1 MFLMVALSVALG
13 TGIGRAALI
22 QSEEK
27 AAGDKLR
34 VIEPEKTIALDP
46 ASIISRLYPSS
57 DGRQFYTRLKTPAI
71 NIWSVLVY
79 YTPEVLLS
87 VLGLTLL
94 VSVLLLLYSHRKGGL
109 LHCRKCWYELINLT
123 CDRCPECGVELS
135 EKNRSYRRSVRMRMI
150 QIGLMLV
157 LGAGAYY
164 LGSKN
169 RWVFQQPRIQ
179 RKYYWNSTA
188 LYRSDFIRRWFPQW
202 ILEHRSQA
210 DRIVRIDFASGKIR
224 NVRSLPHGKI
234 EKWTIDSERKVISL
248 IEFGRLTQIEAQTG
262 RIIREYDF
270 QDSQLNI
277 LSTDGVRRLIGGPSP
292 EILFAASSKS
302 GAYRI
307 DLNQNLMEQIVDTKK
322 FEVPDT
328 PTGIFYDPEHQRL
341 LITYKVKS
349 SLAWQIWDESAGELH
364 NNHAVAD
371 WDNSV
376 GFVYNHTQE
385 VIYTGNILTNS
396 VEGHD
401 VHSGQLTTRWP
412 PMGEQIIPRS
422 LLFDDQVLLA
432 RARHGDDIYAIDTS
446 TGKALA
452 RLTGL
457 SGNSMPSQIISVG
470 KNGRI
475 IVVSY
480 GRGLNEIA
488 FFDLS
493 DLLTPD

>member
-1 MFLMVALSVALG
+1 MLLMVALSIALG
-13 TGIGRAALI
+13 AGFGQEVIAQT
-22 QSEEK
+22 EEE
-27 AAGDKLR
+27 AVGDKLR
-34 VIEPEKTIALDP
+34 EIEPEKTIALDP
-46 ASIISRLYPSS
+46 ASIISRVYPSS

-71 NIWSVLVY
+71 NVWSLLVY

-87 VLGLTLL
+87 ALGLILF
-94 VSVLLLLYSHRKGGL
+94 VSVLLLLYSHRKGGV
-109 LHCRKCWYELINLT
+109 LHCRKCWYQLINFT
-123 CDRCPECGVELS
+123 GERCPECGIELT
-135 EKNRSYRRSVRMRMI
+135 EKNRSYRRPVRMRLT
-150 QIGLMLV
+150 QIVVLLV

-179 RKYYWNSTA
+179 RKFYWNSTA
-188 LYRSDFIRRWFPQW
+188 LYRSDFIRHRFPQW
-202 ILEHRSQA
+202 ILEHRSQD
-210 DRIVRIDFASGKIR
+210 DRFVRIDFASGKISI
-224 NVRSLPHGKI
+224 VRSLRDRMI

-248 IEFGRLTQIEAQTG
+248 IEHGRLTQIEAQTG
-262 RIIREYDF
+262 KIIREYDF
-270 QDSQLNI
+270 QDSQFNI

-307 DLNQNLMEQIVDTKK
+307 DLDQNLMEQIVDTKK

-328 PTGIFYDPEHQRL
+328 PTGIVYDPEHQRL
-341 LITYKVKS
+341 LITYRFKS

-364 NNHAVAD
+364 NYHAVAD
-371 WDNSV
+371 WVNSV
-376 GFVYNHTQE
+376 GFVYNYTQG

-412 PMGEQIIPRS
+412 PMNEQIIPRR

-432 RARHGDDIYAIDTS
+432 RVRHGDDIYAIDTS

-457 SGNSMPSQIISVG
+457 MGNSMPSQIISVG
-470 KNGRI
+470 RNGRI

-480 GRGLNEIA
+480 GSVLNEIA

>member
-1 MFLMVALSVALG
+1 MLFMVALSITLSA
-13 TGIGRAALI
+13 GIGQAAFA
-22 QSEEK
+22 QSEAEV
-27 AAGDKLR
+27 AGDKLR
-34 VIEPEKTIALDP
+34 VIEPEKTIALDR

-94 VSVLLLLYSHRKGGL
+94 VSVLLFLYSYRKGGL
-109 LHCRKCWYELINLT
+109 LHCRKCWYLLINFT
-123 CDRCPECGVELS
+123 GERCPECGVELA
-135 EKNRSYRRSVRMRMI
+135 EKNRSYRRSVRTRMT
-150 QIGLMLV
+150 QIAVMLV
-157 LGAGAYY
+157 LGAGAYF

-179 RKYYWNSTA
+179 SKYYWNSTA
-188 LYRSDFIRRWFPQW
+188 LYRSEFVRHWLPQW
-202 ILEHRSQA
+202 TLEHRSQA

-270 QDSQLNI
+270 QDAPINI
-277 LSTDGVRRLIGGPSP
+277 LSTDRVTMLTGGPSP
-292 EILFAASSKS
+292 EILFAASSKG

-307 DLNQNLMEQIVDTKK
+307 DLDQNLMEQIVDTKK

-328 PTGIFYDPEHQRL
+328 PTGISYDPEHRRL
-341 LITYKVKS
+341 LITYRVKS

-376 GFVYNHTQE
+376 GFVYNHTQGI
-385 VIYTGNILTNS
+385 IYTGNIQTNR
-396 VEGHD
+396 VEGYD
-401 VHSGQLTTRWP
+401 VHTGQLITRWP
-412 PMGEQIIPRS
+412 PMDEQIIPHR

-432 RARHGDDIYAIDTS
+432 RARHGDDIYVLDTS
-446 TGKALA
+446 TGEALA

-457 SGNSMPSQIISVG
+457 SGNAMPRQIISVG

-480 GRGLNEIA
+480 GAVLNEIA